1 MRKLNHPFVVSRCL
15 NKFSSF
21 QQVIPW
27 YLEHVFGN
35 RNNAGILYFHKITT
49 RVIQVSS
56 GCFYIFFRWGLIVA
70 FHPIKVSV
78 GADPLISDPHT
89 TVQTLLAACPQIAG
103 DGDLDGSDGGFD
115 SVMAVVQ
122 HRGDGSGEAV
132 GAPGI
137 SGSGRPE
144 IIRWRLRHGHP
155 TRANPHYPQKRLG
168 SGLGLRAQPCDAS
181 KSLLPIT
188 KVGLIK

>member
-1 MRKLNHPFVVSRCL
+1 MLGQMLAEGLYLGLAKAQSSFYCFKLFES
-15 NKFSSF
+15 FSSF

-49 RVIQVSS
+49 RVVQVSS

-78 GADPLISDPHT
+78 VADPLISDPHT
-89 TVQTLLAACPQIAG
+89 TVQTLLAACPPFAG
-103 DGDLDGSDGGFD
+103 DVDLDGSDGGFN

-122 HRGDGSGEAV
+122 H
-132 GAPGI
+132 
-137 SGSGRPE
+137 
-144 IIRWRLRHGHP
+144 
-155 TRANPHYPQKRLG
+155 Q
-168 SGLGLRAQPCDAS
+168 
-181 KSLLPIT
+181 
-188 KVGLIK
+188 